1 MKISNNLFFGS
12 IDNLN
17 SQSFFQILIIRLI
30 FCYDPLLKENNL
42 TNLTLIGL
50 GLHDEK
56 GISLQGLEKAKRA
69 TYVFAEFYTNYMPA
83 IKISNLEK
91 LIGKQVKILSRK
103 EVEDHAQENI
113 LVHAKK
119 YPCAFLTPGDPNI
132 ATTHIDLRLRAEKE
146 GIRTFIIHSASI
158 SSAIAGATGLQN
170 YKFGRTVTI
179 PFKST
184 SISEIPYENIF
195 ENKSRGLHTLALL
208 DINSESHLF
217 MSIPEGLTIIIEMEE
232 RLRKRCTTKNTLA
245 IGVARLGSPD
255 ASVKAG
261 TIENL
266 QRFNWGD
273 PPHCI
278 VFPGKLH
285 FMEIEALKILCKAD
299 PELFEI

>member
-1 MKISNNLFFGS
+1 LILFTVS
-12 IDNLN
+12 TK
-17 SQSFFQILIIRLI
+17 FFKTLIIRFI
-30 FCYDPLLKENNL
+30 FYFDPFLKDNNL

-56 GISLQGLEKAKRA
+56 GISLQGLEEAKRA
-69 TYVFAEFYTNYMPA
+69 THVFAEFYTSYMPA
-83 IKISNLEK
+83 IKISNLENI
-91 LIGKQVKILSRK
+91 IGKKVKILSRK
-103 EVEDHAQENI
+103 EVEEDAQEKI

-119 YPCAFLTPGDPNI
+119 HPCVFLTPGDPNI
-132 ATTHIDLRLRAEKE
+132 ATTHIDLRLRAEKS
-146 GIRTFIIHSASI
+146 GIRTSIIHSASI

-208 DINSESHLF
+208 DINSENHLY
-217 MSIPEGLTIIIEMEE
+217 MSISEGLTLLIEMEE
-232 RLRKRCTTKNTLA
+232 KGRKRCTTKDTLA
-245 IGVARLGSPD
+245 IGVARVGSPD
-255 ASVKAG
+255 ANVKAD

-273 PPHCI
+273 STSW
-278 VFPGKLH
+278 KLRPLRFYARPIRSCFKH
-285 FMEIEALKILCKAD
+285 EFKK
-299 PELFEI
+299 

>member
-1 MKISNNLFFGS
+1 M
-12 IDNLN
+12 
-17 SQSFFQILIIRLI
+17 
-30 FCYDPLLKENNL
+30 

-56 GISLQGLEKAKRA
+56 GISLQGLEEAKKA
-69 TYVFAEFYTNYMPA
+69 TYVFAEFYTNYMPD

-103 EVEDHAQENI
+103 EVEDHAQEKI
-113 LVHAKK
+113 LIHAKK
-119 YPCAFLTPGDPNI
+119 YPCVFLTPGDPNV

-146 GIRTFIIHSASI
+146 GIKTSIIHSASI

-217 MSIPEGLTIIIEMEE
+217 MSIPEGLNIIIEMEE
-232 RLRKRCTTKNTLA
+232 RLGKRCTTKNTLT
-245 IGVARLGSPD
+245 IGIARLGSPD
-255 ASVKAG
+255 TIVKAG
-261 TIENL
+261 AIESL
-266 QRFNWGD
+266 QKFNWGG

>member
-1 MKISNNLFFGS
+1 MKISNNLFFGL

-17 SQSFFQILIIRLI
+17 SNNFFQILIIRL
-30 FCYDPLLKENNL
+30 FFYSDPLLKDNNL

-50 GLHDEK
+50 GLHDERS
-56 GISLQGLEKAKRA
+56 ISLEGLEEAKKAK
-69 TYVFAEFYTNYMPA
+69 YVFAEFYTSYMPA
-83 IKISNLEK
+83 IKIPNLEK
-91 LIGKQVKILSRK
+91 MIGKQVKILSRK
-103 EVEDHAQENI
+103 DVEDHAQQKI

-119 YPCAFLTPGDPNI
+119 HPCVLLTPGDPNI
-132 ATTHIDLRLRAEKE
+132 ATTHIDLILRAENE
-146 GIRTFIIHSASI
+146 GIKTSIIHSASI
-158 SSAIAGATGLQN
+158 SSAISGATGLQN
-170 YKFGRTVTI
+170 YKFGRTITI

-208 DINSESHLF
+208 DINSESQLY
-217 MSIPEGLTIIIEMEE
+217 MLIPEGLTRLIEIEE
-232 RLRKRCTTKNTLA
+232 KQRKECTTKNTLA

-255 ASVKAG
+255 AKVKAD

-266 QRFNWGD
+266 QRFNWGG

-285 FMEIEALKILCKAD
+285 FMEIEALRILCKANQ
-299 PELFEI
+299 ELFET